1 MNYNTTEVV
10 YIHPVYNVCE
20 TVKAK
25 VNLNRSSRSGYLSSL
40 TSQNFSPPE
49 TTTKINFFL
58 KKKERRKEKLT
69 KNSSRR

>member
-1 MNYNTTEVV
+1 MNYNTIEVV

-40 TSQNFSPPE
+40 LRTFHHHRNRQ
-49 TTTKINFFL
+49 FL
-58 KKKERRKEKLT
+58 
-69 KNSSRR
+69 

>member
-1 MNYNTTEVV
+1 MNYNTIEVV

-40 TSQNFSPPE
+40 TSQNFSPP
-49 TTTKINFFL
+49 
-58 KKKERRKEKLT
+58 
-69 KNSSRR
+69 

>member
-49 TTTKINFFL
+49 TTTKNNNKQQKHFL
-58 KKKERRKEKLT
+58 VRIFSLNQIFT
-69 KNSSRR
+69 